1 MAEIAGSPDQ
11 VDCQRRDR
19 RFRTAAHMPANPH
32 PSRARP
38 RSERATA
45 RASRPNTKDRP
56 SRPARAL
63 PVVRKRLPV
72 VAAAAVP
79 CLSCSL
85 CCHYVAVEID
95 GPGSV
100 RGATEILWYLYHGG
114 VSAYVDEGE
123 WMVQF
128 ETRCQHLLPD
138 KRCGIYETR
147 PPICREYDETGCEV
161 NSDVV
166 GQSFYTPREFLAYL
180 EQHHKRI
187 HALIRKRYMPPEAS
201 LDGRPM
207 IRTKLEPFRPRY
219 EAMRA
224 QRRPAKRTR

>member
-1 MAEIAGSPDQ
+1 
-11 VDCQRRDR
+11 
-19 RFRTAAHMPANPH
+19 MPANPH
-32 PSRARP
+32 QPRTRP
-38 RSERATA
+38 RSERAA
-45 RASRPNTKDRP
+45 RASRPSTERPSTERPSTKDRS
-56 SRPARAL
+56 SRPPRAL
-63 PVVRKRLPV
+63 PVARKRLPV
-72 VAAAAVP
+72 VAAPAAIP

-85 CCHYVAVEID
+85 CCNYVAVEID

-114 VSAYVDEGE
+114 VSAYVDDGE

-166 GQSFYTPREFLAYL
+166 GQSFYSPREFLAYL
-180 EQHHKRI
+180 ELHHRRI

-224 QRRPAKRTR
+224 QRLPVKRAR